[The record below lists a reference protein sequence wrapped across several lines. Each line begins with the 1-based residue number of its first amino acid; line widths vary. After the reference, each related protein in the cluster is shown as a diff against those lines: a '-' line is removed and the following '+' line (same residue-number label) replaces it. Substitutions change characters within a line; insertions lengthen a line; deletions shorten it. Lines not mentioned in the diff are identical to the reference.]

1 MQSTTAVDRLRR
13 CLDAATL
20 WNGDVNALITIDAAS
35 AMASAQAVD
44 RAASEGRPPG
54 LLQGVP
60 MVIKDNIDTAGLR
73 TTYGSGFF
81 RDHVPSRDAFV
92 VERLRRA
99 GAIIVGKANLHEF
112 AFGIRST
119 NPVAGQCRNPWD
131 TTRIP
136 GGSSGGSAV
145 AIATGMAEMAL
156 GTDTASSIRIPAAL
170 TGVSGFRPTAGSV
183 SNQGCLPVSPSH
195 DVIGPMARRVEDIAR
210 VLLVIAGYDHA
221 DPSSEPRAVPDL
233 LSSLH
238 DGIAGIRIGRPTSY
252 YYEGLDDDV
261 RAALDDA
268 AKTFSR
274 LGAEI
279 VDVDVPGVDEI
290 REPFSVMLLCDACH
304 VHADRISIDSDC
316 WSPQTL
322 ERMRLGLQ
330 FSGVD
335 YARALSHRD
344 RWSRTLQDVFEKVD
358 LLLSP
363 TCPIVAPAIQDSR
376 NLNELTRALA
386 RNNIP
391 GAYGRIPGLSIPC
404 GASAAGLPIGLQLES
419 ARWNDPLVLRAGVAF
434 QSVTDWHNR
443 VPVRGTA
450 KPA

>member
-1 MQSTTAVDRLRR
+1 MQSTTAVDRLQR

-170 TGVSGFRPTAGSV
+170 TGVSGFRPTTGSV

-210 VLLVIAGYDHA
+210 VLLVIAGHDHA
-221 DPSSEPRAVPDL
+221 DPSSEPRAVPGL

-434 QSVTDWHNR
+434 QSVTDWHKR